1 MRIAVHHITV
11 AALVIVAVAA
21 AVLVQDGAADTD
33 GPNGPPV
40 TAAGDDI
47 EGLRAFDGC
56 EQLTDHVRDML
67 AEVDDPRGAFAHLR
81 AGTGGFGVAVGT
93 PTASGG
99 GTAIGGDAASAEAA
113 PRAAPPAAQAVN
125 GDASMTNVQETGI
138 DEPDIV
144 ETDGRLLLAVTG
156 DDRLHIVD
164 VTQDAPRLLSSVGL
178 EEGDHQLFLLD
189 DRALVMTRSW
199 HHMEP
204 GPISERPGEPD
215 LMPLPIRPAATELTL
230 LDLRDPAAPVQEATA
245 TLDGDLVSARA
256 ADGTVRLVL
265 RSSPHDIDLRM
276 PAGLAAIEAAA
287 AHNRAVLASIEP
299 KQILPHLTVRDSV
312 GRTLRDAPAV
322 GCTAVSRPADP
333 SGVGTTTVL
342 TLRPG
347 DGDLIPEDSTSVLAD
362 TQIVYASAD
371 RLYVATT
378 SWTARPLDDAAG
390 REDPRTTTRPDGP
403 TTELHAFDTTATTT
417 RHVASGS
424 VEGQLLNQWSLSER
438 DGILRVAVT
447 RGNPTVGQAVPT
459 DQPTSDSAIVT
470 LTERAG
476 ELVQLGQVD
485 GLGPGERIFAVRY
498 FDDLA
503 TVVTFRQIDPLY
515 TVDLSD
521 PEAPRVLGEL
531 KIPGFSNYL
540 HPVADGFLLGVGQDA
555 DEDGRERG
563 VQVSLFDLRDLTAPQ
578 RTANLV
584 IGPGRSEVQ
593 HDHHAFLWWADRD
606 LAVVPVQLWGPPEPP
621 VRSDTQPPAEDAPAA
636 SPPPH
641 APWSGAVVV
650 EVDASDNSVR
660 EVARLTHT
668 DQVGGSGERAWSA
681 GIRRAVVAGDRL
693 LTVSE
698 AGVEAVDLATL
709 EPVGWAAF

>member
-1 MRIAVHHITV
+1 MRTAVHHITV

-21 AVLVQDGAADTD
+21 AVLVQDGPADTG
-33 GPNGPPV
+33 GPSGPPV

-67 AEVDDPRGAFAHLR
+67 AEVDDPRGAIAHLR

-99 GTAIGGDAASAEAA
+99 GTASGFADSAEAA
-113 PRAAPPAAQAVN
+113 PRAAPPAAQAGD
-125 GDASMTNVQETGI
+125 GDASTTNVQETGI

-164 VTQDAPRLLSSVGL
+164 VTRDAPRLLSSVGL
-178 EEGDHQLFLLD
+178 DEGDHQLFLLD
-189 DRALVMTRSW
+189 ERALVMTRSW
-199 HHMEP
+199 HHLEP

-215 LMPLPIRPAATELTL
+215 LIPLPIRPAATELTL

-245 TLDGDLVSARA
+245 TVDGDLVSARA

-265 RSSPHDIDLRM
+265 RSSPHDLDLRM
-276 PAGLAAIEAAA
+276 PTGPAAVDAAA
-287 AHNRAVLASIEP
+287 AHNRGALASIGP
-299 KQILPHLTVRDSV
+299 KQILPHLTVRDSAR
-312 GRTLRDAPAV
+312 RTLRDAPAV

-378 SWTARPLDDAAG
+378 SWTVRPLDDAPG

-417 RHVASGS
+417 RHVASGA

-438 DGILRVAVT
+438 DGVLRVAVT
-447 RGNPTVGQAVPT
+447 RGTPTVGPAAEPT

-521 PEAPRVLGEL
+521 PETPRVLGEL

-540 HPVADGFLLGVGQDA
+540 HPVAEGSLLGVGQDA

-621 VRSDTQPPAEDAPAA
+621 VRPGTQPPAEDAPAA
-636 SPPPH
+636 SSPPH

-650 EVDASDNSVR
+650 EVDASGNSVR

-681 GIRRAVVAGDRL
+681 SIRRAVVAGDRL